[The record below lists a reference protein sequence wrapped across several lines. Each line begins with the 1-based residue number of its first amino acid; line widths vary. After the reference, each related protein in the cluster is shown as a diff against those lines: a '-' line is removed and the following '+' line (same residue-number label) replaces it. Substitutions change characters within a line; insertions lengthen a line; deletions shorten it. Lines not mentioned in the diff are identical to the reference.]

1 MADSQT
7 KLKNLL
13 RELFQLDSAD
23 LDFGIYRIMNSK
35 RSEIERF
42 LDNDLLP
49 QIKEA
54 FLQYESSDS
63 AQVKADLDKVI
74 QQLKDAGVDP
84 ELSPKVKEF
93 REKLLTA
100 IDISALENQVFS
112 DLFNFF
118 RRYYNEGDFL
128 SLRRYKEGVYA
139 IPYEGE
145 EVKLY
150 WANHDQYYIKT
161 SEYLRDYAFRV
172 SDGRRVHFRLAAA
185 DIDKDN
191 NKAANGKDRRF
202 ILAGEDATAEE
213 NGELVVR
220 FELRPD
226 AEKRRQD
233 ALNAQAT
240 TTIVE
245 APAAAAWLFALA
257 ALNPSEA
264 DPNRTVLAKHL
275 KDYTARNTFD
285 YFIHKDV
292 GPFLRR
298 ELDFFIKNEVMHLD
312 DIESASVPRVE
323 QYLSGIKVLRR
334 IAHKI
339 IDFVAQL
346 ENFQKKLWLKKK
358 FVVETRYCI
367 TLGVIPQDFYADIA
381 ANDAQRAEWI
391 ALYAIDQIKADLT
404 QPGYSAPLSAVFL
417 GAHPTLVLD
426 TRHFSPE
433 FTARLLERFA
443 NLTEDVDGLLVH
455 SENFQGLRHL
465 QSRYRSQID
474 VVYIDPPYNTDASAI
489 LYKNDYKHSTWLSL
503 IENRLTEALRLMTDA
518 GVMCVAIDDEE
529 VSKAREVLGQFFRKE
544 IGVAVVRSNPQS
556 RKAKGKFSP
565 VHEYALFYGKTTD
578 ATPGSLELTE
588 KRIARYPKQDENGR
602 FAWMNLIRT
611 GTNDKRSDRP
621 KLYYPIFVAEDDKL
635 RVPKMTWSKE
645 IGEHGEYVLQEAT
658 KPNEVMVFPN
668 VESNGGVIEK
678 NWHRGHNRISSEQD
692 EYRVRRDAGG
702 KINIDFKT
710 RMDEDSTPVT
720 WWDNNEYASAN
731 YGAAELKGLFGAKP
745 FDFPKAVT
753 LVADCLRAANAD
765 VESLIL
771 DYFAGSGTTSHAVIN
786 LNREDAGHRKFIL
799 IEGGEHFET
808 VIVPRIKKVVFTP
821 EWSDGKPVR
830 PSNQEEADRSP
841 RIIKILRLE
850 SYEDALNNLDLIRS
864 ELQQSLLDANHDVR
878 EDYTLRYMLDVE
890 SKDSQSLLNIQAFA
904 DPFKYTLNI
913 ATNTVGETKRTNV
926 DLVET
931 FNWLLGLRVKHLD
944 TIRGFR
950 IVHGTNQDGEKV
962 LVIWRNV
969 EENPNAKLDE
979 FFQKQGYNTKDMEF
993 DLIYVNG
1000 DNNLENLK
1008 KDEDTWKVRL
1018 IEEEFGRLMFDVQD
1032 V

>member
-23 LDFGIYRIMNSK
+23 LDFGIYRIMNTK

-54 FLQYESSDS
+54 FLHYKSSDS
-63 AQVKADLDKVI
+63 AQIKVDLDKVI
-74 QQLKDAGVDP
+74 HQLKDAGVDP

-150 WANHDQYYIKT
+150 WANYDQYYIKT
-161 SEYLRDYAFRV
+161 SEYLRDYAFKV
-172 SDGRRVHFRLAAA
+172 ADGRRVHFRLAAA

-191 NKAANGKDRRF
+191 NKAANGNDRRF
-202 ILAGEDATAEE
+202 ILASEDAIAEQ
-213 NGELVVR
+213 NGELVIR

-240 TTIVE
+240 KTILE
-245 APAAAAWLFALA
+245 APSAAEWLFALA
-257 ALNPSEA
+257 AHNPSEA

-275 KDYTARNTFD
+275 NDYTARNTFD

-358 FVVETRYCI
+358 FVVETRYCFR
-367 TLGVIPQDFYADIA
+367 LGVIPQDFYAEIA

-391 ALYAIDQIKADLT
+391 ALYAIDEIKADLT
-404 QPGYSAPLSAVFL
+404 QPGYSAPLSTVFL
-417 GAHPTLVLD
+417 SAHPTLVLD
-426 TRHFSPE
+426 TRHFSSE
-433 FTARLLERFA
+433 FTTRLLERFA
-443 NLTEDVDGLLVH
+443 NLTEDIDAVLIH

-474 VVYIDPPYNTDASAI
+474 VVYIDPPYNTNASAI
-489 LYKNDYKHSTWLSL
+489 LYKNDYKHSSWMSL
-503 IENRLTEALRLMTDA
+503 MENRLVPAARLLTDV
-518 GVMCVAIDDEE
+518 GVLCVAIDDEE
-529 VSKAREVLGQFFRKE
+529 VSEARQVISQLFPKQ
-544 IGVAVVRSNPQS
+544 IGIAVVRSNPQS
-556 RKAKGKFSP
+556 RKARGTFSP
-565 VHEYALFYGKTTD
+565 MHEYALFYGTSAASK
-578 ATPGSLELTE
+578 PGSLELTE
-588 KRIARYPKQDENGR
+588 KRMARYPKQDENGR
-602 FAWMNLIRT
+602 YSWMSFIRT
-611 GTNDKRSDRP
+611 GTGDKRSDRP
-621 KLYYPIFVAEDDKL
+621 RLYYPIYVADDNTL
-635 RVPKMTWSKE
+635 RVPKLEWSDDRAEYE
-645 IGEHGEYVLQEAT
+645 ILEALR
-658 KPNEVMVFPN
+658 PNEVAVFPISKS
-668 VESNGGVIEK
+668 ENGEIEK
-678 NWHRGHNRISSEQD
+678 RWHRGYDRVTSEPE
-692 EYRVRRDAGG
+692 EYRARRDADG
-702 KINIDFKT
+702 NVSIDFKT
-710 RMDEDSTPVT
+710 RIDEDSAPVT

-731 YGAAELKGLFGAKP
+731 YGALQLKSLFGAKP
-745 FDFPKAVT
+745 FDFPKAVN

-771 DYFAGSGTTSHAVIN
+771 DYFAGSGTTGHAVIN
-786 LNREDAGHRKFIL
+786 LNREDGGHRKFIL
-799 IEGGEHFET
+799 IEGGEHFEA

-821 EWSDGKPVR
+821 EWSDGKPAR
-830 PSNQEEADRSP
+830 PANQEEAGRSP

-850 SYEDALNNLDLIRS
+850 SYEDALNNLDLSRS
-864 ELQQSLLDANHDVR
+864 QPQQSLLDANSDVR
-878 EDYTLRYMLDVE
+878 EDYTLRYVLDVE
-890 SKDSQSLLNIQAFA
+890 SKGSQSLLNVQAFS
-904 DPFKYTLNI
+904 DPFNYSLNI

-931 FNWLLGLRVKHLD
+931 FNYLLGLHVKHID
-944 TIRGFR
+944 TIRGFH
-950 IVHGTNQDGEKV
+950 IVHGTDQEGEKV

-1018 IEEEFGRLMFDVQD
+1018 IEEEFARLMFDVQD